1 MRVALINDGM
11 YPYRQGVGGTWC
23 HRLVRGL
30 PEHAFHLVTVSD
42 RAPAA
47 PVYHPPANTL
57 TLTSI
62 AIAGPS
68 NAPKRGR
75 PALTHRRPATHA
87 AVLLCRSMLEDTP
100 HSVAMFRSALRRL
113 AIAGTDGTHP
123 LGGVPLAA
131 VLLDAWNA
139 AYHPQGRSPG
149 TTPPRPALPEPAQR
163 DAADAAQLL
172 EQAVRPLATP
182 MPLTDLNH
190 AVDAGLSALVA
201 LGAKWRTGTP
211 FVLTEHQPYL
221 QAPLLDRTTGRTA
234 VRAILLRFFRALA
247 RLAYTE
253 ASHIVTPSEPLRRWA
268 LDHNA
273 AREKVAVVPYGV
285 DPHSCPTL
293 RGEPAEPTL
302 TWLGPTRDFTT
313 MQAALTKIRAA
324 NPETRLIVAGPAAEV
339 DRVHLD
345 VVNFL
350 GPVTH
355 RRSAYSTGQVIVVS
369 SGDPT
374 MPYALI
380 EAMMC
385 GRPTICIDDGAITPM
400 VGMGAV
406 VVPPD
411 NPDALAEACLTLL
424 TSKDRRRQLSMAAS
438 QRARSLF
445 GLRMLLDRFRETYE
459 MASHDTSAPT
469 ERLVPVAPAMPA
481 QLT

>member
-30 PEHAFHLVTVSD
+30 PEHAFHLVSVTD
-42 RAPAA
+42 LAPAA
-47 PVYHPPANTL
+47 PAYYPPANTL

-62 AIAGPS
+62 AIAGQS
-68 NAPKRGR
+68 NAPRRGKT
-75 PALTHRRPATHA
+75 ALAHRRPATHA

-139 AYHPQGRSPG
+139 AATASAGTGG
-149 TTPPRPALPEPAQR
+149 TTPPRPVLPEPTPR
-163 DAADAAQLL
+163 DAADVAYLL

-182 MPLTDLNH
+182 LPLTDLNH

-211 FVLTEHQPYL
+211 YVLTEHQPYL
-221 QAPLLDRTTGRTA
+221 NAPLLDRTAGRPA
-234 VRAILLRFFRALA
+234 VRAVLLRFFRALA
-247 RLAYTE
+247 RLSYTE
-253 ASHIVTPSEPLRRWA
+253 ASHIVTPAEPLRKWA

-273 AREKVAVVPYGV
+273 DREKVSVVPYGV
-285 DPHSCPTL
+285 DPHSCPAL
-293 RGEPAEPTL
+293 RGEPDEPKI
-302 TWLGPTRDFTT
+302 TWLGPGRDLAT
-313 MQAALTKIRAA
+313 MLTALGMVRTAVPTA
-324 NPETRLIVAGPAAEV
+324 RLVVAGAAVEV
-339 DRVHLD
+339 APEHGPYVS
-345 VVNFL
+345 FL

-355 RRSAYSTGQVIVVS
+355 RRSAFSTGQVVVVS

-380 EAMMC
+380 ESMMS
-385 GRPTICIDDGAITPM
+385 GRATICVDDGALAPM
-400 VGMGAV
+400 VGLGAV

-411 NPDALAEACLTLL
+411 DPEKLAAACQTLL
-424 TSKDRRRQLSMAAS
+424 DSPERRRALSIAAA
-438 QRARSLF
+438 QRARNLF
-445 GLRMLLDRFRETYE
+445 GLRALLDRFRDIYE
-459 MASHDTSAPT
+459 LASHDTSAPT
-469 ERLVPVAPAMPA
+469 ERLVPVVPSIPA
-481 QLT
+481 QL